1 MLLSQNLIT
10 KNNVNSYNTSVVQIN
25 KMQKNE
31 EAYISNTLNNNE
43 KRLSELENK
52 VNTIKSIIASAN
64 RNLYIC
70 EQLLDKWS

>member
-25 KMQKNE
+25 KMQQNE

>member
-25 KMQKNE
+25 KMQQNE

-52 VNTIKSIIASAN
+52 VNIIKSIIASAN

>member
-25 KMQKNE
+25 KMQQNE
-31 EAYISNTLNNNE
+31 AAYISNTLNNNE

-52 VNTIKSIIASAN
+52 VNTIKSIIAAAN

-70 EQLLDKWS
+70 EQLLDQWS

>member
-25 KMQKNE
+25 KMQQNE
-31 EAYISNTLNNNE
+31 AAYISNTLNNNE

-52 VNTIKSIIASAN
+52 VNIIKSIIASAN

>member
-25 KMQKNE
+25 KMQQNE

-52 VNTIKSIIASAN
+52 INIIKSIIASAN

>member
-25 KMQKNE
+25 KMQQNE

-52 VNTIKSIIASAN
+52 INIIEGDALKFDFITL
-64 RNLYIC
+64 NLN
-70 EQLLDKWS
+70 

>member
-25 KMQKNE
+25 KMQQNE
-31 EAYISNTLNNNE
+31 AAYISNTLNNNE

-52 VNTIKSIIASAN
+52 VNIIKSIIASAN

-70 EQLLDKWS
+70 EQLLDQWS

>member
-10 KNNVNSYNTSVVQIN
+10 KNNVSSYNTSVVQIN
-25 KMQKNE
+25 KMQRNE

-52 VNTIKSIIASAN
+52 VNAIKSIIASAN

>member
-25 KMQKNE
+25 KMQQNE

-52 VNTIKSIIASAN
+52 VNIIKSIIASAN

-70 EQLLDKWS
+70 EQLLDQWS

>member
-10 KNNVNSYNTSVVQIN
+10 KNNVSSYNTSVVQIN
-25 KMQKNE
+25 KMQRNE
-31 EAYISNTLNNNE
+31 EAYISNTLNSNE

>member
-10 KNNVNSYNTSVVQIN
+10 KNNVSSYNTSVVQIN
-25 KMQKNE
+25 KMQRNE
-31 EAYISNTLNNNE
+31 EAYISNTLNSNE

-52 VNTIKSIIASAN
+52 VNAIKSIIASAN